1 MTEIRTN
8 FCTGCKEAADR
19 VAELEARV
27 ADLESVMRVFVVYS
41 SDSWVREQAQEA
53 LEAV

>member
-1 MTEIRTN
+1 MSDEPDKRQERI
-8 FCTGCKEAADR
+8 D
-19 VAELEARV
+19 ELEAV
-27 ADLESVMRVFVVYS
+27 LRVFSVYS

>member
-1 MTEIRTN
+1 MSDEPDKRQERID
-8 FCTGCKEAADR
+8 E
-19 VAELEARV
+19 
-27 ADLESVMRVFVVYS
+27 LESVMRVFAVYS